1 MKPKRN
7 KESSA
12 DSRTPATKF
21 PHPPFP
27 NFCYFFEF
35 VKTSIRG
42 DGHSLVE
49 ISTDTAAYISS
60 RIMGPAGRSVRVA
73 PRAYQLLLWIGGSR
87 LRGGC
92 WNWNFPFCFPSLVV
106 WRLPE
111 KKSKV
116 ALGRRRFRSVDA
128 HATAI
133 YDQRPSRL
141 VPLVVVA
148 SHFTKRK
155 MNYRERRSPYGG
167 RILPLIAV

>member
-60 RIMGPAGRSVRVA
+60 RIMGPAGRSVLHRAHINFYFELEDLACGAVA
-73 PRAYQLLLWIGGSR
+73 GIEI
-87 LRGGC
+87 
-92 WNWNFPFCFPSLVV
+92 FPFVFL
-106 WRLPE
+106 L
-111 KKSKV
+111 
-116 ALGRRRFRSVDA
+116 
-128 HATAI
+128 
-133 YDQRPSRL
+133 
-141 VPLVVVA
+141 
-148 SHFTKRK
+148 
-155 MNYRERRSPYGG
+155 
-167 RILPLIAV
+167 